1 MPAGGIVSSGLGL
14 LMGVGTAI
22 WGNSQKKKYQ
32 RQIDALNA
40 KRPKYQINPE
50 EGDIQNLAESRANQ
64 GMGAAARQQLQ
75 NNADRNL
82 STLSNAALMGG
93 ADANSIGAIADN
105 TQQAYNQNAIYDD
118 QVRLQNLSN
127 LQNVWARQSA
137 NRDKQWQ
144 LNENQP
150 WKDQMTGLNQ
160 QLTGANNLFMS
171 GLNMA
176 GGSLMS
182 LGRNIAGGGG
192 GGGNSGGG
200 GGGEQQRMSSG
211 GGDGGQQQGDSGG
224 GDAYGGS
231 NLGTGGYTPIMLNS
245 GMGATIPNSSPT
257 NDAQGAFLSNN
268 TNNWQP

>member
-1 MPAGGIVSSGLGL
+1 MPAGGIVSNGLGL

-50 EGDIQNLAESRANQ
+50 EYDIENLAESRANQ
-64 GMGAAARQQLQ
+64 GMGAGARQQLQ
-75 NNADRNL
+75 SNADRNL
-82 STLSNAALMGG
+82 STLTNAALMGG
-93 ADANSIGAIADN
+93 ADANALGLIADN
-105 TQQAYNQNAIYDD
+105 TQHAYNQNAIYDD

-127 LQNVWARQSA
+127 LQNVYARQSA
-137 NRDKQWQ
+137 NRDKQWN

-160 QLTGANNLFMS
+160 QLAGANNLFMS

-176 GGSLMS
+176 GGSLMG
-182 LGRNIAGGGG
+182 LGRSIAGGGG

-200 GGGEQQRMSSG
+200 GGGGEAPAERMGYSG
-211 GGDGGQQQGDSGG
+211 GGGDNSGG
-224 GDAYGGS
+224 GGGGGGD
-231 NLGTGGYTPIMLNS
+231 LGNGGYTPIMLNS
-245 GMGATIPNSSPT
+245 GMGGPSPDYPT
-257 NDAQGAFLSNN
+257 NDQAVFLNNN
-268 TNNWQP
+268 TNYWKP

>member
-40 KRPKYQINPE
+40 NRPKYQINPE
-50 EGDIQNLAESRANQ
+50 EYDIQNMAESRANQ
-64 GMGAAARQQLQ
+64 GMGAGARQQLQ

-82 STLSNAALMGG
+82 STLANAALMGG
-93 ADANSIGAIADN
+93 ADANALGQIADN

-137 NRDKQWQ
+137 NKDKQWQ
-144 LNENQP
+144 INDMQP
-150 WKDQMTGLNQ
+150 WKDKMTGLNQ
-160 QLTGANNLFMS
+160 QLQGANNLFMS
-171 GLNMA
+171 GIGMA
-176 GGSLMS
+176 GSGLMG
-182 LGRNIAGGGG
+182 LGRSIAGGGGGG

-200 GGGEQQRMSSG
+200 GGGGYEGGGQQRMSNG
-211 GGDGGQQQGDSGG
+211 GGDNGG

-231 NLGTGGYTPIMLNS
+231 NLGNGGYTPIMLNS
-245 GMGATIPNSSPT
+245 GMGGPSPEYAT
-257 NDAQGAFLSNN
+257 NDEAVFLKNN
-268 TNNWQP
+268 TNTWQP